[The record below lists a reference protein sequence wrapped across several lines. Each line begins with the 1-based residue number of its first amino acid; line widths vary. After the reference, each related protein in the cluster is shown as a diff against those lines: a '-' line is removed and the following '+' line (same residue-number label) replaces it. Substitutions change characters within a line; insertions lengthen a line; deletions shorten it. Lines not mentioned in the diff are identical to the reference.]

1 MKGPHST
8 YLLDDGE
15 EPALEAMA
23 SRLGAGYL
31 TRVGR
36 ANAKAGNL
44 NAALPR
50 TAGDIIVIF
59 DIDHAPEPEFLE
71 RSLGYFTDPKV
82 GFVQV
87 MLTFCNGSESWVAQA
102 AGESTLDYYNPTS
115 VGMDGMGSAT
125 LVGSNA
131 LIRRTA
137 LEGIGGYQPGLA
149 EDLATSIALHG
160 AGWQSV
166 YVAEPLA
173 PGLSPPD
180 VAAWFTQQLK
190 WARGVF
196 DLLLSAYPRYFL
208 RLTWGQR
215 LSYAVRMTYYW
226 IGPMISVHLLF
237 VVALLF
243 GGSQVA
249 QIDWDQYIVHMLPLA
264 GITMLI
270 RQAALLAWRHPSTPS
285 RLLWRAMCLVYATWP
300 VYTLAWVMAVL
311 RVPLAFRATP
321 KKADG
326 GVKRVWLLP
335 QAASFV
341 LLVAGVLC
349 ALIIRNQGPLTM
361 PVLFALAQSIPL
373 AVFLRQALKERT
385 RRTVNVSARPVTH
398 NHVPAG
404 ARDRAL
410 APVEVSATIDN

>member
-1 MKGPHST
+1 MRGQHKT

-15 EPALEAMA
+15 EPVLKDMA
-23 SRLGAGYL
+23 ERLGAGYL
-31 TRVGR
+31 TRQGSD
-36 ANAKAGNL
+36 NAKAGNM

-50 TAGDIIVIF
+50 TSGDIVVVF
-59 DIDHAPEPEFLE
+59 DIDHAPEPDFLE
-71 RSLGYFTDPKV
+71 RSLGYFSDPKV

-87 MLTFCNGSESWVAQA
+87 MLTFCNGKESWVARA

-115 VGMDGMGSAT
+115 VGADGIGSAT

-149 EDLATSIALHG
+149 EDLATSIALHA

-196 DLLLSAYPRYFL
+196 DLLLTAYPRYFT

-226 IGPMISVHLLF
+226 IGPLVTIHLVLLL
-237 VVALLF
+237 ALLF
-243 GGSQVA
+243 GGSHLSHESWEQYIIHILPLTAAAILTRQVA
-249 QIDWDQYIVHMLPLA
+249 LMVWK
-264 GITMLI
+264 
-270 RQAALLAWRHPSTPS
+270 HPSIPRS
-285 RLLWRAMCLVYATWP
+285 LLWRAVCLVYATWP
-300 VYTLAWVMAVL
+300 VYMVAWTMAVL
-311 RVPLAFRATP
+311 QVPLAFRATP

-326 GVKRVWLLP
+326 GVKFAWLVP
-335 QAASFV
+335 QVVSFV
-341 LLVAGVLC
+341 LLTAGVLYT
-349 ALIIRNQGPLTM
+349 LIVVWDESSIM
-361 PVLFALAQSIPL
+361 PVLFAVGQAAPL
-373 AVFLRQALKERT
+373 AIFLWYAVQER
-385 RRTVNVSARPVTH
+385 SARSKRSVRTGHAHMPAELKSRVPVTGE
-398 NHVPAG
+398 NRPY
-404 ARDRAL
+404 
-410 APVEVSATIDN
+410 